1 MLNYV
6 LGSGDF
12 KERDTAKMSVALEEE
27 YRVFEHHRTELLAKG
42 EHKFVLIKGNLIVD
56 VFVSYE
62 DALKEGLKRFG
73 NVPFLIEQIQRE
85 EEVNFFYTHPLR

>member
-1 MLNYV
+1 MLV
-6 LGSGDF
+6 
-12 KERDTAKMSVALEEE
+12 VLEEE
-27 YRVFEHHRTELLAKG
+27 YQVFEHHRAELLTKG
-42 EHKFVLIKGNLIVD
+42 EHKFVLIKGNVIVD
-56 VFVSYE
+56 VFASYE